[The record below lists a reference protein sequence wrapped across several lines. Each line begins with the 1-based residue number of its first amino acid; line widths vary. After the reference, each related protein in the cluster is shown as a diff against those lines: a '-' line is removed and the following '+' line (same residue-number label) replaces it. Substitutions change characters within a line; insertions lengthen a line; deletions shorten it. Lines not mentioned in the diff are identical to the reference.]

1 MRKLRHQ
8 SRMQNFFKTTDWRSA
23 NLREHWPEIELRTT
37 LIQKRSQNS
46 VKKDGNFLVRRIFS
60 STRRTQAR
68 QALPLSIRE
77 SRTVGTTFIL
87 SGGNNFLNS
96 WNVYSIVVL
105 RTSPIGYRPIV
116 PFLEMTVRIPLSTE
130 NLRTSLMGFSIVRP
144 SLNTITR

>member
-8 SRMQNFFKTTDWRSA
+8 SRMQSFFRITGWITV
-23 NLREHWPEIELRTT
+23 NLREHWPEIEPRTT

-68 QALPLSIRE
+68 QVLLLSVRE